1 MKDMKLIMESWRR
14 YSAPSSGIPMMIF
27 ENDKV
32 EFFYLEEKISL
43 LKESNRDSEIEVLF
57 EKWLDQSEIILE
69 IGVPEFIK
77 KFVSDETSGKEM
89 DTEFITMIKDLIEN
103 PYLTLSIQLW
113 GFLQKI
119 KNVSIPILVK
129 VANMVSKINAK
140 RESFKEKNP
149 LLYKVLAMIVK
160 VAVIFLIVYV
170 VKMLMSSGLCE
181 GRVMEEALLLELC
194 RMPDGSIKGADSE
207 GFQQII
213 GKIAETEPEFAQK
226 LGQMLK
232 SEQVFD
238 YNKFGP
244 TIKKTITDAYNDID
258 WLKSKINRFG
268 QYPDF
273 AAETAKDMSKLDK
286 FGEVG
291 REILD
296 NVSKT
301 VESMGDTAAT
311 TVTQTQGGNVPMQA
325 KNLLMGMLKSDSSEK
340 IAQLANSLKDLN
352 IISPEDLERAIRAG
366 NMNDG
371 RTIIDIMKT
380 VPAP

>member
-89 DTEFITMIKDLIEN
+89 DTEFITMIKDLMKN
-103 PYLTLSIQLW
+103 PILTLSIQLG
-113 GFLQKI
+113 GFLLRI
-119 KNVSIPILVK
+119 KEASIPILVK

-149 LLYKVLAMIVK
+149 LLYKVISMIVK
-160 VAVIFLIVYV
+160 VAVVLLIVYV

-194 RMPDGSIKGADSE
+194 RMPNGDIKGADSA

-213 GKIAETEPEFAQK
+213 GKIAETEPEFAESVGK
-226 LGQMLK
+226 MLK

-238 YNKFGP
+238 YNEFSMG
-244 TIKKTITDAYNDID
+244 IRKTITDAYNSID
-258 WLKSKINRFG
+258 SLKSDINRFG
-268 QYPDF
+268 QYPEF

-311 TVTQTQGGNVPMQA
+311 TVTQTQGGNDPMLA
-325 KNLLMGMLKSDSSEK
+325 RNLLMGMMKSDSSEK

-352 IISPEDLERAIRAG
+352 IISPEDLERALRKEI
-366 NMNDG
+366 
-371 RTIIDIMKT
+371 
-380 VPAP
+380 